1 MKYLITLLFVL
12 TSFCSYSQVTDEQ
25 IFTIFMD
32 KETNLLRS
40 VVREFQIDSLKTYLE
55 GDYYEMYDLKGN
67 CLCQISKSEAIS
79 IDISE
84 FNLASGYYYLV
95 DVKELK
101 LIRLCPIPLTPLRE
115 EP

>member
-1 MKYLITLLFVL
+1 
-12 TSFCSYSQVTDEQ
+12 
-25 IFTIFMD
+25 MD

-55 GDYYEMYDLKGN
+55 GEYYEMYDPKGN
-67 CLCQISKSEAIS
+67 CICQISKSEAVS

-101 LIRLCPIPLTPLRE
+101 LIRLCPIPSSPLRE

>member
-12 TSFCSYSQVTDEQ
+12 TSFCSFSQV
-25 IFTIFMD
+25 
-32 KETNLLRS
+32 
-40 VVREFQIDSLKTYLE
+40 
-55 GDYYEMYDLKGN
+55 
-67 CLCQISKSEAIS
+67 SKSEAIS

-84 FNLASGYYYLV
+84 FKLASGYYYLV

-101 LIRLCPIPLTPLRE
+101 LIRLCPIPLILLRE